1 MSNLVVVAFDNPDEA
16 GKVLQTLHS
25 AERADYLSLDDAAVI
40 VRDEEGK
47 VHVKNEVDRGVKIG
61 AVGGGLIGLLIAGIF
76 FPIGGLVIGALG
88 GALLGK
94 SFDTGVDKKFVKEV
108 SEKLQPGTSA
118 LFFIVREGN
127 PEYAVAALK
136 PYKGEVLQTS
146 FPQEAE
152 DELRRIL
159 SKRI

>member
-1 MSNLVVVAFDNPDEA
+1 M
-16 GKVLQTLHS
+16 
-25 AERADYLSLDDAAVI
+25 
-40 VRDEEGK
+40 
-47 VHVKNEVDRGVKIG
+47 
-61 AVGGGLIGLLIAGIF
+61 
-76 FPIGGLVIGALG
+76 IGALG

-94 SFDTGVDKKFVKEV
+94 SLDTGFDRKLVKEV
-108 SEKLQPGTSA
+108 SEKLQPGTLA

-146 FPQEAE
+146 FPTEAE
-152 DELRRIL
+152 EELRRIL